1 MESPAKKTNPTGLDA
16 ATSLGLVVS
25 MRALAKSGHTVVST
39 IHQPSSAM
47 FLMFDR
53 VILLAEGGW
62 TVYSGPTKDVLSYF
76 ASLGLHTPGPQ
87 YNAADFMRTPHT
99 TGHQLYLLL
108 CFADLVL
115 ALQSK

>member
-1 MESPAKKTNPTGLDA
+1 LDA

-25 MRALAKSGHTVVST
+25 MRALAQSGHTVVST

-76 ASLGLHTPGPQ
+76 ASLGLHAPIG
-87 YNAADFMRTPHT
+87 YNAADFMRTPPIHCP
-99 TGHQLYLLL
+99 GSWSPLF
-108 CFADLVL
+108 CSGANSRP
-115 ALQSK
+115 ALQSRW

>member
-1 MESPAKKTNPTGLDA
+1 LDA

-25 MRALAKSGHTVVST
+25 MRALAQSGHTVVST

-87 YNAADFMRTPHT
+87 YNAADFMRRPPLHSSSVVSFCF
-99 TGHQLYLLL
+99 GFA
-108 CFADLVL
+108 FADTAVL
-115 ALQSK
+115 ALQSRW

>member
-1 MESPAKKTNPTGLDA
+1 
-16 ATSLGLVVS
+16 
-25 MRALAKSGHTVVST
+25 MRALAQSGHTVVST

-76 ASLGLHTPGPQ
+76 ASLGLHAPIG
-87 YNAADFMRTPHT
+87 YNAADFMRTPPIHCP
-99 TGHQLYLLL
+99 GHGLP
-108 CFADLVL
+108 CFAGADARS
-115 ALQSK
+115 ALQWRW

>member
-1 MESPAKKTNPTGLDA
+1 LDA

-25 MRALAKSGHTVVST
+25 MRALAHSGHTVVST

-53 VILLAEGGW
+53 VILLAEGWW

-76 ASLGLHTPGPQ
+76 ASIGLHTPGPQ
-87 YNAADFMRTPHT
+87 YNAADFMRTPPTPHFISCV
-99 TGHQLYLLL
+99 L
-108 CFADLVL
+108 CFAFADAVP
-115 ALQSK
+115 APQSRW